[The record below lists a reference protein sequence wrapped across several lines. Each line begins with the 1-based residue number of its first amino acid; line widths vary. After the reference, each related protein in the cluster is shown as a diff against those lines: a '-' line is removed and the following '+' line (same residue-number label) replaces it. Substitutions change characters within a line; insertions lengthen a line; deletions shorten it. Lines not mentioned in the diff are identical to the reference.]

1 MNNTIVIY
9 ESKYGH
15 TARYANWIAES
26 LSCPLIERK
35 KVTSSALEN
44 ADTIIYGG
52 GLYAG
57 GVSGIKLLMENWE
70 LICNKKIAVFTC
82 GLASPKEPANV
93 AHIREAIAQVLPAD
107 MLEKITL
114 FHLHGGIDYSKLS
127 LVHKAMM
134 KMLRK
139 MLLKKPENE
148 LTSEDKQLLSTYGGV
163 VDFCNKESI
172 GDVVAWG
179 RK

>member
-1 MNNTIVIY
+1 MKNTIVIY

-26 LSCPLIERK
+26 LSCPLLERK
-35 KVTSSALEN
+35 KVTHSDLEN

-57 GVSGIKLLMENWE
+57 GVNGIKLLTENWN

-93 AHIREAIAQVLPAD
+93 AHIREAIAQMLPAD

-114 FHLHGGIDYSKLS
+114 FHLQGGIDYSRLS

-134 KMLRK
+134 GMLRK
-139 MLLKKPENE
+139 MLLKKPKNE
-148 LTSEDKQLLSTYGGV
+148 LTSEDKQLLKTYGGV
-163 VDFCNKESI
+163 VDFCDEESI
-172 GDVVAWG
+172 RELVEWG